1 MAKSP
6 SLVALYV
13 TDFLLDINTW
23 KYTTHGTNIIETIQD
38 AATNSTTVTDTEYD
52 QYTTYTAWRYETFL
66 QSKALTE

>member
-38 AATNSTTVTDTEYD
+38 AATNSTTVTETEYD
-52 QYTTYTAWRYETFL
+52 QYTTYTAWRYDTFI
-66 QSKALTE
+66 QSNDLTE